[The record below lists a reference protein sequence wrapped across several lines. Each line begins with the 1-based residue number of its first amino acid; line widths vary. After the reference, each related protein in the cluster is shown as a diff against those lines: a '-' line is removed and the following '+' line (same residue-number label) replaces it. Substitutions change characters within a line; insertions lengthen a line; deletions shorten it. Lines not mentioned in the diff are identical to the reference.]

1 MIYRINVNDPEKPE
15 GERWFARQ
23 IEGQFANL
31 EHEPLPRE
39 WQELL
44 KKLNGDGSGRPSS

>member
-1 MIYRINVNDPEKPE
+1 MIYRINVNNPERAE

-31 EHEPLPRE
+31 ENAPLPAE
-39 WQELL
+39 WRELL
-44 KKLNGDGSGRPSS
+44 TKLSGDASKRPSS